1 MPAVGPGFAQLQSA
15 ILQGL
20 ARTMPAVA
28 DQAVKHLVPLL
39 ADLPRA
45 WPFVVIAARAFDM
58 ARRSGRF
65 PTPEQVGR
73 YLAASA
79 SEFGSEKLAAEW
91 MKLKPLWKDPPVV
104 T

>member
-20 ARTMPAVA
+20 AQAAPAVA
-28 DQAVKHLVPLL
+28 TETVKRLVPLL

-58 ARRSGRF
+58 ARRSKRF
-65 PTPEQVGR
+65 PSPEQMGR
-73 YLAASA
+73 YLTASA
-79 SEFGSEKLAAEW
+79 SEFASEKLAAEW
-91 MKLKPLWKDPPVV
+91 MKLKPFWKGQP
-104 T
+104 